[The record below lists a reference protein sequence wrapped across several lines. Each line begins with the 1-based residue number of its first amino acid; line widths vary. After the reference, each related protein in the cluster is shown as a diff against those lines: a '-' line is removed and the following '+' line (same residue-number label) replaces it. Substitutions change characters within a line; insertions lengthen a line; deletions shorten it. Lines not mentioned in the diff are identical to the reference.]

1 MNKKQEVLIEM
12 LRKDNFEYMNYEG
25 EIFYDLESALKTY
38 SDNLVDMFYFGMENS
53 ELYISESDD
62 IFILSTYLESKSFEE
77 VLDEI
82 EDIDE
87 FLKYYLDK
95 YSEDELY
102 MQYVS
107 ELI

>member
-12 LRKDNFEYMNYEG
+12 LRKDNFEYMNCEG

-62 IFILSTYLESKSFEE
+62 VFILSTYLESKSFEE

-82 EDIDE
+82 KDMDE

-95 YSEDELY
+95 YSEDDFY
-102 MQYVS
+102 MQYVG

>member
-1 MNKKQEVLIEM
+1 MNKKQEALIEM
-12 LRKDNFEYMNYEG
+12 LKKDNFEYMNYEG

-62 IFILSTYLESKSFEE
+62 VFILSTYLESKSFEE

>member
-95 YSEDELY
+95 YSEDDFY

>member
-82 EDIDE
+82 KDIDE

-95 YSEDELY
+95 YSEDDFY

>member
-1 MNKKQEVLIEM
+1 MNKKEETLIEM
-12 LRKDNFEYMNYEG
+12 LKRDNFEYMNYEG

-62 IFILSTYLESKSFEE
+62 VFILSTYLESKSFEE

-82 EDIDE
+82 EDMDE

>member
-12 LRKDNFEYMNYEG
+12 LKKDNFEYVNYEG

-95 YSEDELY
+95 YSEDDFY
-102 MQYVS
+102 IQYVS

>member
-82 EDIDE
+82 ENIDE

>member
-1 MNKKQEVLIEM
+1 MNKKQEALIEM

-95 YSEDELY
+95 YSEDDFY

>member
-1 MNKKQEVLIEM
+1 MNKKQEALMEM
-12 LRKDNFEYMNYEG
+12 LKKDNFEYIGYEG
-25 EIFYDLESALKTY
+25 ETFYDLESALKTY

-53 ELYISESDD
+53 ESYISESDD
-62 IFILSTYLESKSFEE
+62 IFILNYNLESKSFEE
-77 VLDEI
+77 VIEEI
-82 EDIDE
+82 EDVDE

-102 MQYVS
+102 MQYVN

>member
-82 EDIDE
+82 EDMDE

-95 YSEDELY
+95 YSEDDFY

>member
-62 IFILSTYLESKSFEE
+62 VFILSTYLESKSFEE

-82 EDIDE
+82 KDMDE

-95 YSEDELY
+95 YSENDFY

>member
-38 SDNLVDMFYFGMENS
+38 SDNLIDVFFFGIENS
-53 ELYISESDD
+53 ESYISESDD
-62 IFILSTYLESKSFEE
+62 IFILNYNLESKSFEE
-77 VLDEI
+77 VIEEI

-95 YSEDELY
+95 YSEDDFY

>member
-1 MNKKQEVLIEM
+1 MNKKQEALIEM
-12 LRKDNFEYMNYEG
+12 LKKDNFEYMNYEG

-62 IFILSTYLESKSFEE
+62 VFILSTYLESKSFEE

-107 ELI
+107 KLI

>member
-62 IFILSTYLESKSFEE
+62 VFILSTYLESKSFEE

-82 EDIDE
+82 KDMDE

-95 YSEDELY
+95 YSEDDFY

>member
-77 VLDEI
+77 VIEEI
-82 EDIDE
+82 EDVDE

>member
-77 VLDEI
+77 VMEEI
-82 EDIDE
+82 EDVDE